1 MRLCLGKINFI
12 IMGVAALMIIVGFI
26 MTGGA
31 ASTPDHFN
39 PDVFSDTRVVY
50 GPNICFLGYILMIVG
65 ICVKG
70 PRRQAETVE
79 SAEAIE
85 NVETAEAVPNA
96 ESEQK

>member
-70 PRRQAETVE
+70 PRRQVEVTE
-79 SAEAIE
+79 SAEE
-85 NVETAEAVPNA
+85 NEAAEQPAEAEGAQN
-96 ESEQK
+96 